1 MYEHF
6 AFIFRHRKLTKYK
19 PPSLQKKTYI
29 FASLKKIHLLL
40 IKAFIRPFAVTFFI
54 VMFILLMFFLFK
66 YVDDLIGKG
75 FEWYVIAELMMYAS
89 ASNVAMALPLAI
101 LLSSIMTF
109 GNLGE
114 NYELVAIKSAGV
126 SLRKAMQ
133 PLLILIIGLSVASF
147 FFSDYMLP
155 KANLKYGSLLWD
167 IRNKKLSFLI
177 KAGVF
182 NNSIPGYSM
191 RIERKGEGAIDSLYG
206 IMIYDHKSGNNTGI
220 PQIIMAEKGKMS
232 KTSDGNYMVLNLVNG
247 VRYQEAASNNGA
259 YNPRQSMT
267 RMRFK
272 QTEVKFDFS
281 SFKGM
286 TRTEEDN
293 FKNNAPMLNRKELL
307 QRRDSISK
315 TLDSLGKSLETNAKY
330 YFKQN
335 NYVAGYTKI
344 KTPPMVFKGS
354 VLDVIPND
362 QKLQSLQSAYDQ
374 IEALKQTIKAQLTDY
389 DFRSKEVLRAKIE
402 YQRKYTLAVSC
413 LLLFFIGAPLGA
425 IIRKGGL
432 GLPVVI
438 AVIFFL
444 FYHIIS
450 TVAEKSAKEGS
461 LDPVMGMWMAVIILT
476 PVGAFLTYKA
486 TVDSALF
493 DLDYYKQLIVG
504 LFKRVFRRK
513 KKV

>member
-1 MYEHF
+1 M
-6 AFIFRHRKLTKYK
+6 
-19 PPSLQKKTYI
+19 
-29 FASLKKIHLLL
+29 KKIHLLL

-133 PLLILIIGLSVASF
+133 PLFVLILGLAVASF

-155 KANLKYGSLLWD
+155 KANLKYGSLLYD
-167 IRNKKLSFLI
+167 VRNKKLSFLI
-177 KAGVF
+177 QPGVF
-182 NNSIPGYSM
+182 NNSIPNYSM
-191 RIERKGEGAIDSLYG
+191 RVERKGEGAIDSLYG
-206 IMIYDHKSGNNTGI
+206 IMIYDHNAGNGV

-247 VRYQEAASNNGA
+247 VRYQESASNNGS
-259 YNPRQSMT
+259 YNPRQSFT

-281 SFKGM
+281 SFKNM
-286 TRTEEDN
+286 ARTNEQN

-307 QRRDSISK
+307 HREDSLVK
-315 TLDSLGKSLETNAKY
+315 NLDSLGKALKTNAQY

-335 NYVAGYTKI
+335 NYVKGYTKT
-344 KTPPMVFKGS
+344 KTPAKDIKGNIINY
-354 VLDVIPND
+354 IPKAQRFQSMQIAFD
-362 QKLQSLQSAYDQ
+362 QVD
-374 IEALKQTIKAQLTDY
+374 ALKQTIRAQLTDY
-389 DFRSKEVLRAKIE
+389 DFKSKEVLRAQIE

-461 LDPVMGMWMAVIILT
+461 LDPVAGIWMAVIVLT
-476 PVGAFLTYKA
+476 PVGIFLTYKA

-493 DLDYYKQLIVG
+493 DIDYYKQLIVG
-504 LFKRVFRRK
+504 LFKR
-513 KKV
+513 KKVANNEQK